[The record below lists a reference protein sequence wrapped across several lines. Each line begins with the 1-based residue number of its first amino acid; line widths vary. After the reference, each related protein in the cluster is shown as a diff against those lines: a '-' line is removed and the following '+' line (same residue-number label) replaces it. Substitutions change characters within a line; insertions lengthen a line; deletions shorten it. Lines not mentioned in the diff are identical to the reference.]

1 MIDRQRNGQRR
12 KGPKSGRCYVATL
25 RHVCGC
31 EKPYR
36 RPVSDISGTA
46 GSTWATLLKTTRKS
60 KGYTQDQL
68 ADEAGV
74 HRTTVIRQERGE
86 GDPDRGIVRKLAG
99 ILGIPLDVALAA
111 LDGDLD
117 LNTLPPPLPREIAQ
131 LVEIYARLDPEQRET
146 MLQRVGWV
154 VEWAEGWLLSQEQL
168 PGRRR
173 RATG

>member
-1 MIDRQRNGQRR
+1 
-12 KGPKSGRCYVATL
+12 
-25 RHVCGC
+25 
-31 EKPYR
+31 
-36 RPVSDISGTA
+36 VSDISGTA

-86 GDPDRGIVRKLAG
+86 GAPDRAVVRRLAR
-99 ILGIPLDVALAA
+99 ILGIPIDAALAA
-111 LDGDLD
+111 ADGDLD
-117 LNTLPPPLPREIAQ
+117 PATVPPPLPREFAR
-131 LVEIYARLDPEQRET
+131 LVEIYSDLNEEQRKTLLE
-146 MLQRVGWV
+146 RAGWV

-173 RATG
+173 RASG